1 MPGLD
6 VASVALLRLEEDLA
20 LLAPEQ
26 SHVVDLVG
34 AFQGSLS
41 VALKSGSFKKGWVED
56 GLGV

>member
-26 SHVVDLVG
+26 SHVVDL
-34 AFQGSLS
+34 AESFQGSLS
-41 VALKSGSFKKGWVED
+41 VALKSALLRRVGFRTG
-56 GLGV
+56 